1 VGRIKGAKPPQRMHA
16 AGFRKASDPGK
27 RSPSSLSPLPPQW
40 VYDGQHWCG
49 RVEVTDN
56 LFVAIDV
63 DEKVIGRFETLRQAT
78 RALPTPGGAP

>member
-1 VGRIKGAKPPQRMHA
+1 VGRIKGAKPPQRRHA

-49 RVEVTDN
+49 RVEVIN
-56 LFVAIDV
+56 GAFVAV
-63 DEKVIGRFETLRQAT
+63 DINDIVVGKFETLLQAT
-78 RALPTPGGAP
+78 RALPAGGAP